1 MFNNFHKKEKPFT
14 GMSGFGGGFL
24 RFKSAASGVK
34 ATGGTAVEPGNGYV
48 YHVFTSS
55 GAIVSDPGGDIPG
68 WEGLVGAGGG
78 SGGPYFGGGGGA
90 GGYRTR
96 SPNAGPLSSPLALTL
111 TTSPT
116 SITVGDGESSS
127 GGARGANSS
136 LGPISCTGGGGG
148 EVGGGGGGGGTTGGS
163 GGGGG
168 PTNGGGT
175 HPGFAGNASPGYTP
189 PQGNPGGTG
198 YHLGTYPSGG
208 GGGAGSAGGDGP
220 NPGPGGPG
228 GNGYPNPDFAAP
240 HVAPA
245 LTDAGIPSTEVTL
258 FTNAVGPTG
267 LYAGGGGG
275 ISGNNVDGTGGPGGG
290 GQTGTPNGTIS
301 GGGINYTGGGG
312 SGMRP
317 ANGTHIRAGGKGIV
331 IIRYAAG

>member
-1 MFNNFHKKEKPFT
+1 
-14 GMSGFGGGFL
+14 MSGFGGGFL

-34 ATGGTAVEPGNGYV
+34 RDWWNCCRTRKRLCLSCLY
-48 YHVFTSS
+48 FI
-55 GAIVSDPGGDIPG
+55 GAIVSDTGGDIPG
-68 WEGLVGAGGG
+68 CDWLVVAGGG

-290 GQTGTPNGTIS
+290 GQTGTLMALLVVVVLITLVVEEVVCVRQTELIYGQ
-301 GGGINYTGGGG
+301 
-312 SGMRP
+312 
-317 ANGTHIRAGGKGIV
+317 AVKAL
-331 IIRYAAG
+331 

>member
-1 MFNNFHKKEKPFT
+1 MFNWHKKEKPFL
-14 GMSGFGGGFL
+14 GYGGFGGASTGLAFGG
-24 RFKSAASGVK
+24 AASSAVK

-55 GAIVSDPGGDIPG
+55 GAIVANDADVPNVDWLVVAGG
-68 WEGLVGAGGG
+68 GAGGN
-78 SGGPYFGGGGGA
+78 YFGGGGGA
-90 GGYRTR
+90 GGYRVH
-96 SPNAGPLSSPLALTL
+96 SPNAGPLHNPTNLNLT
-111 TTSPT
+111 PT
-116 SITVGDGESSS
+116 PVSVTVGDGASTSNAQGS
-127 GGARGANSS
+127 GSS
-136 LGPISCTGGGGG
+136 LGPIGSAGGGGGETGGGGG
-148 EVGGGGGGGGTTGGS
+148 GAGTTGGS

-175 HPGFAGNASPGYTP
+175 HPGFGGNQPPVSP

-198 YHLGTYPSGG
+198 YHLGSYPSGG
-208 GGGAGSAGGDGP
+208 GGGAGGAGSPGP

-245 LTDAGIPSTEVTL
+245 LTEAGVPGPEVTA

-275 ISGNNVDGTGGPGGG
+275 ISGVQNGTGGPGGG
-290 GQTGTPNGTIS
+290 GA
-301 GGGINYTGGGG
+301 GGSPGVNYTGGGG
-312 SGMRP
+312 GGMHP
-317 ANGTHIRAGGKGIV
+317 PGGTHVRTGGKGIV
-331 IIRYAAG
+331 IVRYAAS

>member
-1 MFNNFHKKEKPFT
+1 MIDKFFKKEKPIT
-14 GMSGFGGGFL
+14 GMSGFGGGFA

-55 GAIVSDPGGDIPG
+55 GAIVSDTGGDIPG
-68 WEGLVGAGGG
+68 CDWLVVAGGG

-96 SPNAGPLSSPLALTL
+96 SPNAGPLNSPLALTL
-111 TTSPT
+111 TTTPT
-116 SITVGDGESSS
+116 SITVGDGESST

-148 EVGGGGGGGGTTGGS
+148 EVGAGGGTTGGS

-175 HPGFAGNASPGYTP
+175 HPGFAGNASPGYSP

-198 YHLGTYPSGG
+198 YHLGDYTSGG
-208 GGGAGSAGGDGP
+208 GGGAGGAGSNAP

-245 LTDAGIPSTEVTL
+245 LTDAGIPGTEVTL

-275 ISGNNVDGTGGPGGG
+275 ISGSADGTGGPGGG
-290 GQTGTPNGTIS
+290 GQTGTPNGTIV

>member
-1 MFNNFHKKEKPFT
+1 MLNNFYKKEKPIT
-14 GMSGFGGGFL
+14 GMSGFGGGFA
-24 RFKSAASGVK
+24 RFKSAASSVK

-55 GAIVSDPGGDIPG
+55 GAIVSDTGGDIPG
-68 WEGLVGAGGG
+68 CDWLVVAGGG

-96 SPNAGPLSSPLALTL
+96 SPNAGPLNSPLALTL

-116 SITVGDGESSS
+116 SITVGDGESST

-148 EVGGGGGGGGTTGGS
+148 EVGGGGAGGGTTGGS

-175 HPGFAGNASPGYTP
+175 HPGFAGNASPGYSP
-189 PQGNPGGTG
+189 PQGNAGGTG
-198 YHLGTYPSGG
+198 YHLGNYPSGG
-208 GGGAGSAGGDGP
+208 GGGAGGNGGSAG
-220 NPGPGGPG
+220 NNAGPGGPG

-275 ISGNNVDGTGGPGGG
+275 VSGNLTDGTAGPGGG

-301 GGGINYTGGGG
+301 GGGMNYTGGGG
-312 SGMRP
+312 CGMRP

-331 IIRYAAG
+331 IIRYAA